1 MKKQKKKRRRWK
13 KRLRMIHL
21 AYLNAIFALK
31 PLRIQLWQ
39 HAVIFIAGNVFL
51 NGLNNRGKLLF
62 VQVAGVEFHRIS
74 LHRFSLRIMKLIRV
88 FRIIKV
94 KARKIMSKFRTG
106 QVDSDPNHN
115 LTETLEMEAM
125 VCLVIKLVASLWALA
140 YSHQYSPLTS
150 HGTTYTDQIEL
161 LQEDKVEDRILAIQR
176 TWWRPPC
183 NDSSSYSCFASLF
196 LHLCSVATFILFTDN
211 QHRFRIQIE

>member
-1 MKKQKKKRRRWK
+1 MKKQKKKRRKWK
-13 KRLRMIHL
+13 KMLRTIHPV
-21 AYLNAIFALK
+21 YLNAIFALK
-31 PLRIQLWQ
+31 LLKIQLWQ

-74 LHRFSLRIMKLIRV
+74 LHRFSLRIMKLILV

-106 QVDSDPNHN
+106 QVGSGPNHN

-125 VCLVIKLVASLWALA
+125 VCLEIKLVASLWASVF
-140 YSHQYSPLTS
+140 SHQYSPLIS

-161 LQEDKVEDRILAIQR
+161 LQEDKVEGQTLAIQR
-176 TWWRPPC
+176 T
-183 NDSSSYSCFASLF
+183 
-196 LHLCSVATFILFTDN
+196 
-211 QHRFRIQIE
+211 